1 MFITNSRFFFIFF
14 DNNINMHFSEI
25 NWLTNQWN
33 PMLISITDYYM
44 KMYTSDVLSL
54 CKHILNKAKIYI
66 LTKSN
71 RFMNKHIHKHEGGR
85 FVRLWQL
92 SFRSKGGKRNQIV
105 VCWAWIINICSLRI
119 STIHEVK
126 RSLRI
131 LGLQGT
137 FHNFLLCFVL
147 KES

>member
-54 CKHILNKAKIYI
+54 CKHI
-66 LTKSN
+66 
-71 RFMNKHIHKHEGGR
+71 
-85 FVRLWQL
+85 
-92 SFRSKGGKRNQIV
+92 
-105 VCWAWIINICSLRI
+105 
-119 STIHEVK
+119 
-126 RSLRI
+126 
-131 LGLQGT
+131 
-137 FHNFLLCFVL
+137 
-147 KES
+147 